1 MLRII
6 SVLLLLIISDITFAS
21 VSSQTYPATRS
32 TTYVN
37 YFSGNS
43 GSSYTYS
50 NPVDACTAYATQ
62 FYSTGT
68 AGNGGMTYTYLSYSL
83 NSYGQAQCLYN
94 YKVWGVSQTGTKS
107 YTAGYQQVYPY
118 VCSAGDS
125 LSGTTCTTQ
134 VDSCKSYSGQSGYF
148 WVSKKAAPATVCSGT
163 CLANISGTWGDAPD
177 ADPAAYTQHQ
187 YTYTGATGECTSD
200 SGFADAATAAESNA
214 AVAEKERLAKIQK
227 AIDDA
232 ITACGG
238 VGYYT
243 SGTFNGETVIA
254 CTNQDKKTET
264 TTTTT
269 TSGATT
275 TTANTS
281 TTTNNNGQTTTVKPD
296 GTSTTTGGTTT
307 SSGKTSTSTTTTNPD
322 GSTTTTTTASG
333 ATGTCSESDM
343 KGTVGCADMGEIP
356 DTADVPSDEED
367 FGLGS
372 YTPWGSSSSACPAPP
387 VVNGH
392 IIDNSDQCSFFSKLK
407 PFIIAAGFLIAVY
420 ISLGIRSSGG
430 D

>member
-6 SVLLLLIISDITFAS
+6 SGLLLLIISQISIASLSQSLSTVPAVKITALWH
-21 VSSQTYPATRS
+21 VSSPYFGAGS
-32 TTYVN
+32 TDVVTACKQYNGVH
-37 YFSGNS
+37 SG
-43 GSSYTYS
+43 Y
-50 NPVDACTAYATQ
+50 
-62 FYSTGT
+62 
-68 AGNGGMTYTYLSYSL
+68 TYTYVSNNGSQCIYDLGGFTSVQSLYSVTLSPPLYSC
-83 NSYGQAQCLYN
+83 S
-94 YKVWGVSQTGTKS
+94 S
-107 YTAGYQQVYPY
+107 GYLSD
-118 VCSAGDS
+118 SAGVAS
-125 LSGTTCTTQ
+125 SSGQFCTTSSS
-134 VDSCKSYSGQSGYF
+134 VDSCTSYAGQSGYF
-148 WVSKKAAPATVCSGT
+148 WVSKKSAPSTVCSGT
-163 CLANISGTWGDAPD
+163 CLATISGTWGDSPD
-177 ADPAAYTQHQ
+177 VDPAAYTQHQ

-200 SGFADAATAAESNA
+200 SGFTDAATAAESNA
-214 AVAEKERLAKIQK
+214 AVAEKERLAKVQK

-238 VGYYT
+238 VGFYT

-367 FGLGS
+367 SGLGS

-387 VVNGH
+387 IVNGH